1 MARGVLRPE
10 HKSLPRGSRGK
21 YGLLPEGALPRLAR
35 CCPVYR
41 RRPGRLAIDTETGVA
56 HLPGIAG
63 FLRHHQRRFDGNT
76 DSAPVWKGPSRRS
89 CEEQPRGVAHRIEHD
104 PEKWKPVFPRDKR
117 EAFARGSCS
126 NKKIA
131 PWSDPTQLNQTL
143 ARRAQGIAD
152 GSRNLKLPQI
162 EVRHRRGVAQ
172 PGCGLCCD
180 SC

>member
-117 EAFARGSCS
+117 EAFAPRSCS
-126 NKKIA
+126 NPKIMERSA
-131 PWSDPTQLNQTL
+131 SWPRELHVS
-143 ARRAQGIAD
+143 GIARMFPD
-152 GSRNLKLPQI
+152 QAPSPSRS
-162 EVRHRRGVAQ
+162 E
-172 PGCGLCCD
+172 
-180 SC
+180 